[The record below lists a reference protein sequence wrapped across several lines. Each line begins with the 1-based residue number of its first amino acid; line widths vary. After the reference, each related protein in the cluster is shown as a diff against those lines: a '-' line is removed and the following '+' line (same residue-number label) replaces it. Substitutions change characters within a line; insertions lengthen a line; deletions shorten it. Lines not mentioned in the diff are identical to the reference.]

1 MSTSVTDVTG
11 ASDVTGTTKRV
22 SNISLV
28 GPDGQDVHF
37 EDGDR
42 ISWEER
48 SIERSVRQEGKRE
61 VARQLDEV
69 GHDAEVS
76 VVAPPVIVAPVTAKD
91 APVTDAPPACP
102 RCGSERSGKGDG
114 GACRDEGG
122 CRTRRCRRRHDESSR
137 VRRERRLS
145 QCPSITGSVR
155 SIRFCTMHQGHDG
168 LHLNGATEWDDSG
181 ELRDGF
187 AVALADAT
195 REGRVSS

>member
-1 MSTSVTDVTG
+1 MARAGAGRRWTLRAPSVKAGKGVG
-11 ASDVTGTTKRV
+11 ASKRQIGRCFHHGQPDV
-22 SNISLV
+22 
-28 GPDGQDVHF
+28 
-37 EDGDR
+37 
-42 ISWEER
+42 EER

-61 VARQLDEV
+61 VAHQLDEV

-76 VVAPPVIVAPVTAKD
+76 VVAPPVIAAPVTAKD

-195 REGRVSS
+195 RGGRVSS